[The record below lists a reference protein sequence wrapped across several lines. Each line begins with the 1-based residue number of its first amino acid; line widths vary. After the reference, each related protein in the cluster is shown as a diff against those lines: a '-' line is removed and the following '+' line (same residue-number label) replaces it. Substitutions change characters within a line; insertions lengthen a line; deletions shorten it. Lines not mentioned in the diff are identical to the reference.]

1 MGWYCCFIIHSFPFF
16 LLSLL
21 PTFSSRDS
29 SQHQPRIQQTPA
41 SSKHT
46 PSRDRH
52 NSTTPSRD
60 DTTTSHEY
68 NRHLPAGDT
77 NSSASRTASHEHN
90 RHLPAGDTT
99 APPPSR
105 DDTSSRHTQQQQT
118 HTKQPRIHPAAQHP
132 PTPPHQAPHKYP
144 FICRIT
150 AYYPL
155 SSLIPTHT

>member
-99 APPPSR
+99 APHTAAGTPRTRDSDTIHPPASTTPTKQTR
-105 DDTSSRHTQQQQT
+105 TQQQ
-118 HTKQPRIHPAAQHP
+118 AAP
-132 PTPPHQAPHKYP
+132 APHKYP
-144 FICRIT
+144 FICVLT
-150 AYYPL
+150 AYYSLFL
-155 SSLIPTHT
+155 SLYQP

>member
-77 NSSASRTASHEHN
+77 NSSASRTAS
-90 RHLPAGDTT
+90 TT
-99 APPPSR
+99 TPS
-105 DDTSSRHTQQQQT
+105 SQY
-118 HTKQPRIHPAAQHP
+118 TKQA
-132 PTPPHQAPHKYP
+132 THQAATNTP
-144 FICRIT
+144 FIWLIT
-150 AYYPL
+150 AYL
-155 SSLIPTHT
+155 INSLITYQPHTING

>member
-29 SQHQPRIQQTPA
+29 SQHQPRIQQTP
-41 SSKHT
+41 SC
-46 PSRDRH
+46 RGH

-60 DTTTSHEY
+60 DTSTSHEY
-68 NRHLPAGDT
+68 
-77 NSSASRTASHEHN
+77 N

-105 DDTSSRHTQQQQT
+105 DDTS
-118 HTKQPRIHPAAQHP
+118 QPIHQPAANTHPAGTDTTATSTPHP
-132 PTPPHQAPHKYP
+132 TNTPLYFLSNRLLFP
-144 FICRIT
+144 F
-150 AYYPL
+150 
-155 SSLIPTHT
+155 LILYQPTHN